1 MEGIFAPWHIVIV
14 LIVALLVFGPK
25 RLPEMGHSL
34 GKSITSFRQGLQDAK
49 DELSGVMKGTESSG
63 SAQTDVCDSPPPGT
77 RAPAVVPEP
86 EGAIVATDEKPTEPS
101 TKV

>member
-25 RLPEMGHSL
+25 RLPQMGHSL

-49 DELSGVMKGTESSG
+49 DEFSGVMKETEGSG
-63 SAQTDVCDSPPPGT
+63 PAQTGVSDSSALGTSAPP
-77 RAPAVVPEP
+77 VVPEP
-86 EGAIVATDEKPTEPS
+86 EVGIVATDERPTEPS
-101 TKV
+101 AKA